1 MGAPEKERAQ
11 RIEDIILIFQ
21 LSGSLISLDA
31 SSEQSRGF
39 ENLNRGFT
47 TSTELCHFGV
57 IVFSVFGLGSF
68 YASSLH
74 GEDYPEL
81 K

>member
-47 TSTELCHFGV
+47 TSTKLCHSGV